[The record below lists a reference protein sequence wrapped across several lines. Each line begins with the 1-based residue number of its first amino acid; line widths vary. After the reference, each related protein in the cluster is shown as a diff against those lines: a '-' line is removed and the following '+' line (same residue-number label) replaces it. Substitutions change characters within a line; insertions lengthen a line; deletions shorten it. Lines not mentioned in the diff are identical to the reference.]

1 MTKQKKLLS
10 VRKNKIHFSQ
20 TVSLL
25 VKRFSYTLKPKGD
38 EKMSTP
44 NLKNK
49 SIDELREIKAKGE
62 AELKVLHNKSKY
74 YESQINLL
82 TRKERT
88 HRLCTRGAMLEK
100 FLGCPNELTDEQVEE
115 ILKIAFHPEAVGRA
129 IEQFRESNENTT
141 L

>member
-1 MTKQKKLLS
+1 
-10 VRKNKIHFSQ
+10 
-20 TVSLL
+20 
-25 VKRFSYTLKPKGD
+25 
-38 EKMSTP
+38 MSTQ

-49 SIDELREIKAKGE
+49 SIDELREMKAKGE
-62 AELKVLHNKSKY
+62 TELKRLHNKKKY
-74 YESQINLL
+74 YDSQIKLL

-100 FLGCPNELTDEQVEE
+100 YLSEFTDEQVET

-129 IEQFRESNENTT
+129 IEQFRETNENTT

>member
-1 MTKQKKLLS
+1 
-10 VRKNKIHFSQ
+10 
-20 TVSLL
+20 
-25 VKRFSYTLKPKGD
+25 
-38 EKMSTP
+38 MSNE

-49 SIDELREIKAKGE
+49 SIDELREIKAKNE
-62 AELKVLHNKSKY
+62 AKIRYMENKIKYLK
-74 YESQINLL
+74 SQEKKL

-115 ILKIAFHPEAVGRA
+115 ILKIAFQPEAVSGA
-129 IEQFRESNENTT
+129 IEQFRKSNENTT

>member
-1 MTKQKKLLS
+1 
-10 VRKNKIHFSQ
+10 
-20 TVSLL
+20 
-25 VKRFSYTLKPKGD
+25 
-38 EKMSTP
+38 MSNE

-49 SIDELREIKAKGE
+49 SVDELREMLSKGE

-115 ILKIAFHPEAVGRA
+115 ILKIAFLLEAVGRA
-129 IEQFRESNENTT
+129 IEQFRESNENNT

>member
-1 MTKQKKLLS
+1 
-10 VRKNKIHFSQ
+10 
-20 TVSLL
+20 
-25 VKRFSYTLKPKGD
+25 
-38 EKMSTP
+38 MSNQ

-49 SIDELREIKAKGE
+49 SIDELREMKAKGE
-62 AELKVLHNKSKY
+62 AKIKYMENKIKY
-74 YESQINLL
+74 LESQEKQL

-100 FLGCPNELTDEQVEE
+100 FLGCPNELTDKQVEE

-129 IEQFRESNENTT
+129 IEQFKESNENTT